1 MPVSPLLSTPLL
13 CTPERLHSVKS
24 SPLRLSSLNHPPL
37 HDHHH
42 HYLHSTKSSVKTQFH
57 QERINPPGGSTNM
70 KIHEASGCGDSDRG
84 EVIRFLSEAFF
95 PPSKP
100 LMQYCEEQAAHGSS
114 VNGFRWGDISGAIKE
129 MTRWRGKSGWIPAGA
144 FWKGGRQRGDVRS
157 CLCAV
162 MVAHPNKKNNTL
174 SSAHKQNLHNSFQ
187 FFHYSSLGRIL

>member
-1 MPVSPLLSTPLL
+1 
-13 CTPERLHSVKS
+13 
-24 SPLRLSSLNHPPL
+24 
-37 HDHHH
+37 
-42 HYLHSTKSSVKTQFH
+42 
-57 QERINPPGGSTNM
+57 M

-95 PPSKP
+95 PPPEP

-129 MTRWRGKSGWIPAGA
+129 MTEG
-144 FWKGGRQRGDVRS
+144 GGRAAGFLPELFGKGSDSEVT
-157 CLCAV
+157 CAV
-162 MVAHPNKKNNTL
+162 VYARSWSHTPTKKTNML